1 METVTP
7 LTAALL
13 VVVVLGV
20 SVAILAWRE
29 RPEAGATWL
38 ALLVTGQVWWTVFL
52 VFEIE
57 ATTYPMKVLWYD
69 VQWIG
74 VVVIPVAWLL
84 FALEYTGH
92 TRYVQPR
99 TVGIASVVPAVTV
112 ALAFA
117 DGGGLLTEELVVVE
131 TSLGSFLRAE
141 PGPWYFLIAGYTY
154 LLGLLGTVPIL
165 QFVRDDGQPFRG
177 QSAALLVGTAAP
189 WVSSVVYVLGYVPVP
204 GLDPTPFAFAVSGVA
219 YLLAVTR
226 FRLLTISPAPR
237 RQARQIVFE
246 YLHDPAFVL
255 DTEGYVVD
263 FNESA
268 AATFGLDRSATVGAP
283 ATSAVPEYDALIAAA
298 ADDDGATSERV
309 TAVGTAGRRPYDV
322 TVRDVRNTRHRA
334 IGRVVVYH
342 DIGEYLNLQQRL
354 EVLNRVFRHNVRTE
368 TNLVLGYLDRVI
380 ENPGDE
386 EAIDVVKR
394 STKRIH
400 ELSER
405 TRSASDMF
413 DPGSDSLDP
422 VPLGPVLSEPV
433 EAIREEFPN
442 ATVSVDGDLPDVRVP
457 RVLRVVVENLLS
469 NAVDHNEAPNPS
481 AWVSASTDGDW
492 VEIVVADDGC
502 GIDEAE
508 YAVLRR
514 GTETPLEHGSGIGLW
529 IVKWGTDLAG
539 GRVSFAER
547 DPVGT
552 EVTVRVPTLEPT
564 HEPPHESTGS

>member
-1 METVTP
+1 MDFVTP

-13 VVVVLGV
+13 LVIVLGV

-38 ALLVTGQVWWTVFL
+38 TLLVAGQVWWTVFL

-57 ATTYPMKVLWYD
+57 ATAYGMKVLWYD

-92 TRYVQPR
+92 TRYVQPW
-99 TVGIASVVPAVTV
+99 TVVAVSVVPALTV
-112 ALAFA
+112 LIAFVN
-117 DGGGLLTEELVVVE
+117 GTGLLVEGFVLVE
-131 TSLGSFLRAE
+131 TPFGSFLRAE
-141 PGPWYFLIAGYTY
+141 QGPWYFLIAGYTY

-165 QFVRDDGQPFRG
+165 QFVRDDGDPFRG

-189 WVSSVVYVLGYVPVP
+189 WVSSIVYVLGYFPIT
-204 GLDPTPFAFAVSGVA
+204 GLDPTPFAFSVSGVA

-268 AATFGLDRSATVGAP
+268 ASTFGLDRSTTVGAP
-283 ATSAVPEYDALIAAA
+283 ARSAVPEYETLVAAA
-298 ADDDGATSERV
+298 EGTDGATSERV

-334 IGRVVVYH
+334 IGRVIVYH

-380 ENPGDE
+380 ENPDDE

-394 STKRIH
+394 STRRIH

-413 DPGSDSLDP
+413 DPTSDSLDI
-422 VPLGPVLSEPV
+422 VPLESIVSEPV

-442 ATVSVDGDLPDVRVP
+442 ATVSVDGELPDVRVP
-457 RVLRVVVENLLS
+457 RVVRVVVENLLS
-469 NAVDHNEAPNPS
+469 NAIRHNEAPNPS
-481 AWVSASTDGDW
+481 AWVSASTDGAW
-492 VEIVVADDGC
+492 VDVVVADDGC
-502 GIDEAE
+502 GIEEAE
-508 YAVLRR
+508 YAVLKR

-529 IVKWGTDLAG
+529 IVKWGADLAG

-547 DPVGT
+547 DPAGT
-552 EVTVRVPTLEPT
+552 EVTVRVPRRDPD
-564 HEPPHESTGS
+564 GA